1 MRTVR
6 RTVNGKDVSAGQ
18 GKLYKAFHTL
28 QRVDLFR
35 AEREIG
41 AHLVIVFRETVSW
54 FDNKSNSNSG

>member
-6 RTVNGKDVSAGQ
+6 RTVNGKDVSAEQ
-18 GKLYKAFHTL
+18 GKLYKAFHTH
-28 QRVDLFR
+28 QRVALFR

-54 FDNKSNSNSG
+54 FDNNNSNSG